1 MYFVVTNVS
10 VQLPVNNIDFLSQ
23 SIMLSAHLRAEIV
36 ESLVHVFES
45 LVYVLE
51 SLVYVLESLVYVLE
65 SLVNMLC
72 EVLESL
78 VNMLAE
84 VIETIIYV
92 LIQIVYTLADNVCD
106 REYTSDIQSDKR
118 GDLSHQYPTHR
129 YEPPQYN
136 YVQLLIV

>member
-10 VQLPVNNIDFLSQ
+10 VQLPVNSIDFLSQ
-23 SIMLSAHLRAEIV
+23 SIMLSAHLRTQIV
-36 ESLVHVFES
+36 KSSIDVLKSLVDVLKS
-45 LVYVLE
+45 LVNMLK
-51 SLVYVLESLVYVLE
+51 

-78 VNMLAE
+78 VDMLAE

-92 LIQIVYTLADNVCD
+92 LAQIVYTLAHNVRD

>member
-36 ESLVHVFES
+36 ESLVHV
-45 LVYVLE
+45 
-51 SLVYVLESLVYVLE
+51 LESLVYVLE

-78 VNMLAE
+78 VDMLAE
-84 VIETIIYV
+84 VIETITHV
-92 LIQIVYTLADNVCD
+92 PIQIVYTLAHNVRD
-106 REYTSDIQSDKR
+106 REDATNIQ
-118 GDLSHQYPTHR
+118 GD
-129 YEPPQYN
+129 
-136 YVQLLIV
+136 